1 MLSHPWLKMKPIYET
16 KMTDE
21 ELSEYLA
28 RQQQLAE
35 IMEHPMHGEEMSK
48 LDETDTE
55 INCADRETNGLTQ
68 LQEID
73 EVLANESS
81 EEEDEEST
89 EADSHNNPKELR
101 DIAEGK
107 NLNNSF
113 IGSSYPE
120 NWDHLHFDKGA
131 NP

>member
-1 MLSHPWLKMKPIYET
+1 
-16 KMTDE
+16 
-21 ELSEYLA
+21 
-28 RQQQLAE
+28 
-35 IMEHPMHGEEMSK
+35 MHGEEMSK

-55 INCADRETNGLTQ
+55 VNGGDRETNGITQ
-68 LQEID
+68 LEEID
-73 EVLANESS
+73 EALNNESS
-81 EEEDEEST
+81 DDEDILST
-89 EADSHNNPKELR
+89 EADSHNNPKESR

-131 NP
+131 NPQFEYL